1 MKRFLAIFC
10 LALLVTGFA
19 SAQARA
25 GGTLYVSVK
34 SVTLKSG
41 AGFFSGAVGTLALGE
56 QVTVIQV
63 SGSNVEVRSVKNSSL
78 TGWTS
83 SGNFSAKQVVAGT
96 SSTATAREVALAG
109 KGLTQEVEQEYKKQQ
124 QNLNY
129 ADVDKVEAIKI
140 NEADLKKFLEE
151 GRLRTGE

>member
-1 MKRFLAIFC
+1 MKRFLTILC
-10 LALLVTGFA
+10 LALFVTGFA
-19 SAQARA
+19 AAQVRI

-34 SVTLKSG
+34 SVSLKAG
-41 AGFFSGAVGTLALGE
+41 TGFFSGTKGTLELGE
-56 QVTVIQV
+56 QVTVIQIN
-63 SGSNVEVRSVKNSSL
+63 GNNVEVRSVRNTSL

-109 KGLTQEVEQEYKKQQ
+109 KGLTQEVEQEYRSQQ
-124 QNLNY
+124 RNLNY
-129 ADVDKVEAIKI
+129 ADVDKVEAIRV
-140 NEADLKKFLEE
+140 NENDLKKFLDE